1 MTMMITPT
9 TKYDDDYDD
18 HDDDDNNDDDG
29 DYDNDDDDDDDDE
42 GKISFMSLTQER
54 HPISRPHW
62 RAISFLHW
70 RIRWRVSM
78 ETALNVS

>member
-1 MTMMITPT
+1 MMIMTMMITLT

-18 HDDDDNNDDDG
+18 DNNDDNG
-29 DYDNDDDDDDDDE
+29 DYNNDDDDDDDDE
-42 GKISFMSLTQER
+42 GKISFMSWTQER

-62 RAISFLHW
+62 RAISVLQW
-70 RIRWRVSM
+70 RIRGRVSM